1 MLGYFNDEKI
11 DATLVTVAAGTY
23 TKGIYSPG
31 AESTASIRVISPQP
45 LSPNEK
51 QMLPSGEL
59 ERNYLKTWT
68 DSEITGWGAANPD
81 KIRISGKTYKVMM
94 IENRSIL
101 GNFYKL
107 TIYEEKSN
115 E

>member
-1 MLGYFNDEKI
+1 MLSFFASEMI
-11 DATLVTVAAGTY
+11 DATLVTVAAGSY
-23 TKGIYSPG
+23 SSGIYSPG
-31 AESTASIRVISPQP
+31 AETTATIKVIAPQP

-68 DSEITGWGAANPD
+68 ESAITGWGTQDPD
-81 KIRISGKTYKVMM
+81 KIVVASKTYKIME
-94 IENRSIL
+94 IGDRSTL
-101 GNFYKL
+101 GNFYR
-107 TIYEEKSN
+107 IVIREEKPN